1 LSSRRAVHEFRSCLH
16 AECLEF
22 IRVAIAEAFRTT
34 AHEITAVLKEVCTE
48 GHADRTQIWAD
59 LTPIERQQFQSLLVR
74 PPLACEAGQ
83 KNQRGDQLPLAHCG
97 LRHRERVE

>member
-1 LSSRRAVHEFRSCLH
+1 MSLDPACH

-59 LTPIERQQFQSLLVR
+59 LTPIERQQFQSLLVL

-83 KNQRGDQLPLAHCG
+83 KNQRGDQLQLAHCG